1 LLRKRKIKDE
11 GVSAMRTNAA
21 IIPIVPVIRLK
32 KILYATNFSVAEWG
46 ALNLVAMLA
55 RRYQSTVCVAHICE
69 PKTYPLVAP
78 EVGYAIESSHGS
90 KVYRHMSDLLRS
102 SPLNSLPVKAIVR
115 SGQTVEQLASI
126 VHEEHID
133 LAVVCTRSQAGFKR
147 VMAGSVAEAAFRNL
161 VCPVLTVGRH
171 LLHRFA
177 TAGIKNI
184 LFPTDL
190 SRESMAVFPYLAS
203 LAHEYQAKITVLH
216 VVPPDTARDPDAP
229 ALAGP
234 IRRELERAL
243 SPHISP
249 ECETEFIVA
258 PGRIAECIVEQA
270 SARHADLIGLG
281 VRQASGISTRF
292 EKTVAYQVVANAQC
306 PVLTCRL

>member
-1 LLRKRKIKDE
+1 
-11 GVSAMRTNAA
+11 
-21 IIPIVPVIRLK
+21 
-32 KILYATNFSVAEWG
+32 
-46 ALNLVAMLA
+46 
-55 RRYQSTVCVAHICE
+55 
-69 PKTYPLVAP
+69 
-78 EVGYAIESSHGS
+78 
-90 KVYRHMSDLLRS
+90 
-102 SPLNSLPVKAIVR
+102 
-115 SGQTVEQLASI
+115 
-126 VHEEHID
+126 
-133 LAVVCTRSQAGFKR
+133 
-147 VMAGSVAEAAFRNL
+147 
-161 VCPVLTVGRH
+161 VGRH

-216 VVPPDTARDPDAP
+216 VVPPDAARDPDAP

-243 SPHISP
+243 LPQISP

-281 VRQASGISTRF
+281 VRQAPEISIRF
-292 EKTVAYQVVANAQC
+292 EKTVAYHVVGQRPMPGIDLPALGTAANCSLIKRSRQIASEFKC
-306 PVLTCRL
+306 SRYFAILVARRT